1 MTIFFFSKTPK
12 NHKRALCNVPN
23 YLIVIILFFGA
34 ICSGG
39 LILIRQHYEKAANL
53 QALKTKQLLD
63 GMVDKSEHNALIESN
78 QELIKQLNE
87 QILQLRNQLTAA
99 DIQVRQQVTQQ
110 EQILMDKHLALERMS
125 SENKTLIANTNEKIE
140 ALRTNARKLQ
150 NDLLSFER
158 WAIQLA
164 SLMTNNAVMQKQSK
178 TFQGIVKQIIILALN
193 ASIEAARAG
202 AAGKGFAVV
211 ASEVRNLANESEAL
225 NNNNKDNLCKNEI
238 LTITTFQDIQAT
250 SRMILT
256 GVTNLQSDIDKLL
269 L

>member
-1 MTIFFFSKTPK
+1 M
-12 NHKRALCNVPN
+12 PN
-23 YLIVIILFFGA
+23 YLIVIILIFGA
-34 ICSGG
+34 AGVGG
-39 LILIRQHYEKAANL
+39 LVLVRHHYETAANL

-63 GMVDKSEHNALIESN
+63 SMVDKSEHNALIESN
-78 QELIKQLNE
+78 QAVIKQLNE
-87 QILQLRNQLTAA
+87 QVLQLRKQLAAA
-99 DIQVRQQVTQQ
+99 DMQVRQHVTQQ
-110 EQILMDKHLALERMS
+110 EQILMDKHVALERMS
-125 SENKTLIANTNEKIE
+125 SENENELAKTNEKIE
-140 ALRTNARKLQ
+140 ALRSNARKLQ

-164 SLMTNNAVMQKQSK
+164 SLMANNAVMQKQSK

-269 L
+269 R

>member
-1 MTIFFFSKTPK
+1 M
-12 NHKRALCNVPN
+12 R
-23 YLIVIILFFGA
+23 
-34 ICSGG
+34 
-39 LILIRQHYEKAANL
+39 RHYDKLAEV
-53 QALKTKQLLD
+53 QALKMNQLLD
-63 GMVDKSEHNALIESN
+63 SMVSKSEHNALVQSN
-78 QELIKQLNE
+78 QELIQELSD
-87 QILQLRNQLTAA
+87 QITSLRNQLAAA
-99 DIQVRQQVTQQ
+99 DVQARHQATQH
-110 EQILMDKHLALERMS
+110 EQRLTDKHSDFERMS
-125 SENKTLIANTNEKIE
+125 IENENFRSNANLKIDTLRSNVH
-140 ALRTNARKLQ
+140 KLQ

-178 TFQGIVKQIIILALN
+178 IFQGIVKQIIILALN

-238 LTITTFQDIQAT
+238 LTVTTFQDIQAT

-256 GVTNLQSDIDKLL
+256 GVTNLQSEIDKLFL
-269 L
+269 

>member
-1 MTIFFFSKTPK
+1 MLSIVS
-12 NHKRALCNVPN
+12 N
-23 YLIVIILFFGA
+23 YLILIILFFGA
-34 ICSGG
+34 ACLTG
-39 LILIRQHYEKAANL
+39 LVLVRNHYDKVANA
-53 QALKTKQLLD
+53 QTLKMNQLLAS
-63 GMVDKSEHNALIESN
+63 MMDKSEHNALMDSN
-78 QELIKQLNE
+78 QELIRKLNE
-87 QILQLRNQLTAA
+87 QIVLLRNQLA
-99 DIQVRQQVTQQ
+99 DTNVQMRQHATQH
-110 EQILMDKHLALERMS
+110 EQILTDKQATLERVMIEK
-125 SENKTLIANTNEKIE
+125 ENLKLNSNLKIN
-140 ALRTNARKLQ
+140 ALQNNARKLQ

-256 GVTNLQSDIDKLL
+256 GVTNLQSEIDKLL

>member
-1 MTIFFFSKTPK
+1 M
-12 NHKRALCNVPN
+12 PN

-34 ICSGG
+34 VCVGG
-39 LILIRQHYEKAANL
+39 IVLVRHHYETAAKL
-53 QALKTKQLLD
+53 QALKTQQLLD
-63 GMVDKSEHNALIESN
+63 SMVEKSEHHALIESH
-78 QELIKQLNE
+78 QALSKQLNE
-87 QILQLRNQLTAA
+87 QILQLRNQLAAA
-99 DIQVRQQVTQQ
+99 DNQARQQVAQQ
-110 EQILMDKHLALERMS
+110 EHILLEKHLALERMS
-125 SENKTLIANTNEKIE
+125 SDHENVIASSNEKIE
-140 ALRTNARKLQ
+140 ALRSNARKLQ

-164 SLMTNNAVMQKQSK
+164 SLMANNAVMQKQSK

-269 L
+269 R

>member
-1 MTIFFFSKTPK
+1 
-12 NHKRALCNVPN
+12 
-23 YLIVIILFFGA
+23 LIVIILFFGA
-34 ICSGG
+34 ACIAGV
-39 LILIRQHYEKAANL
+39 LLIRNHYEKMADA
-53 QALKTKQLLD
+53 QTVKMHQLLG
-63 GMVDKSEHNALIESN
+63 GMLDKSEHNAMVESN
-78 QELIKQLNE
+78 QAVIKELNDE
-87 QILQLRNQLTAA
+87 VARLRNQLAA
-99 DIQVRQQVTQQ
+99 SDIQVRQYARQE
-110 EQILMDKHLALERMS
+110 EQILMDKQVALERMNA
-125 SENKTLIANTNEKIE
+125 ENEKLISNTNLKIE
-140 ALRTNARKLQ
+140 ALQSNARKLQ
-150 NDLLSFER
+150 NDLQSFER

-238 LTITTFQDIQAT
+238 LTVTTFQDIQAT

-256 GVTNLQSDIDKLL
+256 GVANLQSEIDKLL